1 MASSYLGPPVVTF
14 KQPKDEDSDAIDLL
28 CIVSIHAKI
37 RKWKNVTYQIDW
49 HSEGKLVKQ
58 EQPFCAPPKGKKEN
72 DKPCPNQK
80 DIRSILSGSGFYYE
94 PGQWVRFW

>member
-14 KQPKDEDSDAIDLL
+14 KQPNNDDSDVIDLL
-28 CIVSIHAKI
+28 CIVSIDAKI

-49 HSEGKLVKQ
+49 YSDGKHVKQ
-58 EQPFCAPPKGKKEN
+58 EQPFCSPLKGKKEN

-80 DIRSILSGSGFYYE
+80 DIRSILSGGDSSYE
-94 PGQWVRFW
+94 PGQLVRF

>member
-1 MASSYLGPPVVTF
+1 MTSSYLGSPVVTF

-28 CIVSIHAKI
+28 CIVSIDAKI

-58 EQPFCAPPKGKKEN
+58 EQPFCSPLKGKKEN

>member
-1 MASSYLGPPVVTF
+1 MTSSYLGPPVVTF
-14 KQPKDEDSDAIDLL
+14 KQPKDEDSDVIDLL
-28 CIVSIHAKI
+28 CIVSIDAKI

-58 EQPFCAPPKGKKEN
+58 EQPFCAPPKGKKKN
-72 DKPCPNQK
+72 DKPCPNHK
-80 DIRSILSGSGFYYE
+80 DIRSILEGSGFYYE